1 MGVIMELSIVIGF
14 ASLFFSFMGFLFY
27 ILKMKIQPLEALVKQ
42 HKEDNEKDLDK
53 LEQRWN
59 DNFSKFNKKL
69 DLLIEDDRDYRDTV
83 IQSLHDLKLQKAE
96 QHSENLEKYV
106 SKEAFLLAFES
117 TKHDSCKEIERL
129 EKEIETLR
137 A

>member
-1 MGVIMELSIVIGF
+1 MGVIMDLSIAIGF

-27 ILKMKIQPLEALVKQ
+27 IMKMKIQPLEALVKQ

-53 LEQRWN
+53 LEQRWD
-59 DNFSKFNKKL
+59 DNFSKFNK
-69 DLLIEDDRDYRDTV
+69 LIEDERDYRDTV

-106 SKEAFLLAFES
+106 SKEAFLLAFET